1 MCPPPPLCLKLALLR
16 SVCISYCWGNLDPSP
31 SCLPSPGLCI
41 LPPQR
46 AVSHAGGGGLPLSQ
60 LFSRT
65 LPRASSLGQGFLL
78 AVTRDRPR
86 CATER
91 LVELCCPPSAS
102 LKRREGGSGIS
113 RDEGR
118 HRSRSRAG
126 CQGGQAV
133 ITTCG
138 ERCGSCT
145 GGCSVTGATTSGFS
159 TDQ

>member
-1 MCPPPPLCLKLALLR
+1 MRPPPPLCLKLALLR

-31 SCLPSPGLCI
+31 SCLPSPGLSI
-41 LPPQR
+41 LPPR
-46 AVSHAGGGGLPLSQ
+46 GPCPTLEGGLPLSQ

-102 LKRREGGSGIS
+102 PKRREGGSGIS
-113 RDEGR
+113 RDEGW

-133 ITTCG
+133 ITVCG
-138 ERCGSCT
+138 ECCRSCT